1 MDGHFETQRS
11 ARGRSVSQN
20 KKFGHS
26 LLLSYKLSRIISR
39 NIDRW
44 MNNGQ
49 LNMKIPIGIFIQ
61 ALGAKQTL
69 IYEFYHPRW
78 GSMDC
83 LVGHHRDLSLDP

>member
-1 MDGHFETQRS
+1 MKINFETQRS

-49 LNMKIPIGIFIQ
+49 LNMKILIGIFIQ

-69 IYEFYHPRW
+69 IYEFSQRFIF
-78 GSMDC
+78 GSLME
-83 LVGHHRDLSLDP
+83 GLSA